1 MVAQDFTVLKCEA
14 DNSLCSCDEE
24 SNSTQL
30 VVSHLA
36 AKTPA
41 NQHAGAGASD
51 SVLSLAC
58 FFWTVMLIY
67 IQERGI
73 HAQKTCEPSLH
84 ENSSWRSV
92 TILILNCEN
101 MRN

>member
-1 MVAQDFTVLKCEA
+1 MVAQDVTVLKCEA

-36 AKTPA
+36 VETPA

-51 SVLSLAC
+51 SVSLSRLPLLDRDVDLSLG
-58 FFWTVMLIY
+58 
-67 IQERGI
+67 ESN
-73 HAQKTCEPSLH
+73 TCS
-84 ENSSWRSV
+84 
-92 TILILNCEN
+92 I
-101 MRN
+101 